1 VISLIR
7 NHSWGSFLVVLLLLY
22 SVHVLTLDHKQC
34 KEKRHR
40 GNQKTNAANPA
51 VIKCWKEK
59 NQEEEEE
66 EDVVEI
72 THNANDGSA

>member
-1 VISLIR
+1 M
-7 NHSWGSFLVVLLLLY
+7 LLLLY

-34 KEKRHR
+34 KENGTEETK
-40 GNQKTNAANPA
+40 NNNAANPA

-59 NQEEEEE
+59 NQEEEEKE